1 MSPKQLHIIRH
12 SLGLRDDGTGRQY
25 RNHFV
30 TGPGS
35 DDYADCCALVEAGY
49 MRNRGSSVLTGGDPL
64 FTVTEAGVAAI
75 EATEPQ
81 PSRDSLKEQS

>member
-1 MSPKQLHIIRH
+1 
-12 SLGLRDDGTGRQY
+12 
-25 RNHFV
+25 
-30 TGPGS
+30 
-35 DDYADCCALVEAGY
+35 